1 MNLGPLGVWYF
12 LESLSAKDAAAAAQR
27 IEALGY
33 AALWIP
39 EAVGRHAFAQS
50 SWLLANTQRLI
61 IATGIANIYARDPA
75 ATAAA
80 QKTLAEQ
87 SGGRFLLGLG
97 VSHRPMVENVRGHV
111 YASPVKTMRSYL
123 ERMAKAPYMSVQPP
137 EPPPTVLAAL
147 GPQMLRLSAKMT
159 RGAHPYFTTPEH
171 TAFARKELGQDAW
184 LCVEQKVLL
193 ETDPAKARALGRAA
207 AQIYL
212 GLENYRN
219 NWKAAAT
226 VSSTPPSPGA
236 TWRRSGSACTRTR
249 TRVRRTSASS
259 RSTPRACRCRTGR
272 CSRRSLQGARASR
285 LGTRDRPR
293 VALRRRAAA
302 DTESPGAE
310 ERLQQRAVA

>member
-33 AALWIP
+33 GALWIP
-39 EAVGRHAFAQS
+39 EAVGREAFSQS
-50 SWLLANTQRLI
+50 SWLLANTKKLV

-97 VSHRPMVENVRGHV
+97 VSHRPMVENVRGHK
-111 YASPVKTMRSYL
+111 YESPVKTMRAYL
-123 ERMAKAPYMSVQPP
+123 EGMTKAPYMSVPP
-137 EPPPTVLAAL
+137 AEPPPTVLAAL
-147 GPQMLRLSAKMT
+147 GPQMLRLSARVTK
-159 RGAHPYFTTPEH
+159 GAHPYFTTPEH
-171 TAFARKELGQDAW
+171 TAFARKELGKDAW

-193 ETDPAKARALGRAA
+193 ETDAQKARGLGRAA

-219 NWKAAAT
+219 NWKRLGFSDADLANGGSDRFIDATIAWGDVAAIQK
-226 VSSTPPSPGA
+226 
-236 TWRRSGSACTRTR
+236 
-249 TRVRRTSASS
+249 RVRAHQDAGASHVCIQ
-259 RSTPRACRCRTGR
+259 PINPAGVP
-272 CSRRSLQGARASR
+272 LPDWNVLEALAPARAR
-285 LGTRDRPR
+285 
-293 VALRRRAAA
+293 
-302 DTESPGAE
+302 
-310 ERLQQRAVA
+310 